1 MLKEVY
7 VFWQVNCLTHRNC
20 DFLCGFVIKTAYEYY
35 LLGATKHMR
44 IGWKQ
49 YLKQRFRRASA
60 YDSVGIAFTADQV
73 LLCALSIADGRAV
86 WKLDTSFSHQTWQHD
101 LQEYVN
107 NNGLSG
113 AACYFALS
121 SHWYR
126 IHQLDQ
132 PDVEEADLFN
142 ALQWPLQEAV
152 GGDKP
157 VVYDYANMPVQVSG
171 QNKVFAV
178 AVAKEEVEKLTSV
191 IFDAD
196 LDLRSISIEEMAT
209 THLLKPSGEPVITL
223 VQEHG
228 EVVVLNIVKDQQLFF
243 SRRLKGFENI
253 GGFTE
258 RELEMGIT
266 DSICVQIQRSM
277 DFFESQLRQA
287 PVKQIL
293 VKLDSPHT
301 AFLCDQISKAMGV
314 QCAAFTPDIDCAKD
328 LNFKMA
334 SFSCLGAAYTGLLES
349 KRVSQ
354 KHNSNNVAE
363 LNKNKELV
371 NENKH

>member
-1 MLKEVY
+1 
-7 VFWQVNCLTHRNC
+7 
-20 DFLCGFVIKTAYEYY
+20 
-35 LLGATKHMR
+35 MR
-44 IGWKQ
+44 IGWKK
-49 YLKQRFRRASA
+49 YLKQKFRRASA
-60 YDSVGIAFTADQV
+60 FDSVGIAFTADQV
-73 LLCALSIADGRAV
+73 LLCALSIENKRVV
-86 WKLDTSFSHQTWQHD
+86 WKLDASFSHQTWQHD
-101 LQEYVN
+101 LQDYVHKN
-107 NNGLSG
+107 ALVGTP
-113 AACYFALS
+113 CYFALS

-132 PDVEEADLFN
+132 PDVDEADLFN
-142 ALQWPLQEAV
+142 ALQWPLQEAI
-152 GGDKP
+152 GGDKSI
-157 VVYDYANMPVQVSG
+157 VYDYADMPVQVAG

-191 IFDAD
+191 IFEAD
-196 LDLRSISIEEMAT
+196 LDLRSISIEEIAT
-209 THLLKPSGEPVITL
+209 MRLIPPSNEPIITL

-228 EVVVLNIVKDQQLFF
+228 EVVVLNIIKDQQLFF

-293 VKLDSPHT
+293 VKLDSPHMQ
-301 AFLCDQISKAMGV
+301 FLCEQISQAMGV
-314 QCAAFTPDIDCAKD
+314 RCSAFEPDIDCAEG

-334 SFSCLGAAYTGLLES
+334 SFSCLGAAYTGL
-349 KRVSQ
+349 SQ
-354 KHNSNNVAE
+354 HKNLQHKG
-363 LNKNKELV
+363 NKQSTAKAKDNKEAV
-371 NENKH
+371 NEN